1 MGYNQ
6 NNAGIHLV
14 PRGYKG
20 SFDSFQPYD
29 RYGAIIAENN
39 LSRENREKKILE
51 DIKLCNF
58 ISIAD
63 KRGQVKQC
71 VCGGKLSYKENLE
84 IRFHKNGK
92 MSSIHMNGKQCIDC
106 ERKLVIKGE
115 LLLKLEKNFLSKSNR

>member
-39 LSRENREKKILE
+39 LSRENREKKIL
-51 DIKLCNF
+51 
-58 ISIAD
+58 A
-63 KRGQVKQC
+63 
-71 VCGGKLSYKENLE
+71 
-84 IRFHKNGK
+84 
-92 MSSIHMNGKQCIDC
+92 
-106 ERKLVIKGE
+106 
-115 LLLKLEKNFLSKSNR
+115 LLQK

>member
-39 LSRENREKKILE
+39 LSKENREKKRLR
-51 DIKLCNF
+51 K
-58 ISIAD
+58 
-63 KRGQVKQC
+63 
-71 VCGGKLSYKENLE
+71 KECTQ
-84 IRFHKNGK
+84 K
-92 MSSIHMNGKQCIDC
+92 
-106 ERKLVIKGE
+106 
-115 LLLKLEKNFLSKSNR
+115 EKAGRTGSGRQKTEKVPE

>member
-6 NNAGIHLV
+6 NNVGIHLV

-39 LSRENREKKILE
+39 LSKENREKKILE

-71 VCGGKLSYKENLE
+71 VCGGKLSYKENLV
-84 IRFHKNGK
+84 IKFHKNGK
-92 MSSIHMNGKQCIDC
+92 MS
-106 ERKLVIKGE
+106 
-115 LLLKLEKNFLSKSNR
+115 

>member
-39 LSRENREKKILE
+39 LNKENREKK
-51 DIKLCNF
+51 NY
-58 ISIAD
+58 
-63 KRGQVKQC
+63 RG
-71 VCGGKLSYKENLE
+71 Y
-84 IRFHKNGK
+84 
-92 MSSIHMNGKQCIDC
+92 
-106 ERKLVIKGE
+106 
-115 LLLKLEKNFLSKSNR
+115 